1 MINLF
6 IIINI
11 NINMNLPIDIINKIL
26 IYTGELDNVPFI
38 IQYNRLNE
46 KKVSY
51 KINPYADYFLSLR
64 ALMIVKRLYP
74 LRSYEGILN
83 NTMLYKLS
91 KKHYMEMLKL
101 NDKNLQFYINFQKNI
116 MYGNSKIK

>member
-1 MINLF
+1 MD
-6 IIINI
+6 
-11 NINMNLPIDIINKIL
+11 LPIDIINKIL

-38 IQYNRLNE
+38 IQYRSNG
-46 KKVSY
+46 KKVFY
-51 KINPYADYFLSLR
+51 KINPFADYFLSLR
-64 ALMIVKRLYP
+64 ALMIVKRIYP

-83 NTMLYKLS
+83 NTILYKLS

-101 NDKNLQFYINFQKNI
+101 NDKNLQYYINFQKNI

>member
-1 MINLF
+1 
-6 IIINI
+6 
-11 NINMNLPIDIINKIL
+11 MNLPIDIINKIL

-38 IQYNRLNE
+38 IQYNRSSE
-46 KKVSY
+46 RKVSY

-91 KKHYMEMLKL
+91 KKHYMEIL
-101 NDKNLQFYINFQKNI
+101 
-116 MYGNSKIK
+116 KIKT

>member
-1 MINLF
+1 
-6 IIINI
+6 
-11 NINMNLPIDIINKIL
+11 MNLPIDIINKIL

-83 NTMLYKLS
+83 NTMLYKMS
-91 KKHYMEMLKL
+91 KKHYMEVL
-101 NDKNLQFYINFQKNI
+101 
-116 MYGNSKIK
+116 KIKT

>member
-91 KKHYMEMLKL
+91 KKHYMEVL
-101 NDKNLQFYINFQKNI
+101 
-116 MYGNSKIK
+116 KIKT

>member
-1 MINLF
+1 MINKF
-6 IIINI
+6 III

-91 KKHYMEMLKL
+91 KKHYMEVL
-101 NDKNLQFYINFQKNI
+101 
-116 MYGNSKIK
+116 KIKT

>member
-1 MINLF
+1 MD
-6 IIINI
+6 
-11 NINMNLPIDIINKIL
+11 LPIDIINKIL

-91 KKHYMEMLKL
+91 KKHYMEVL
-101 NDKNLQFYINFQKNI
+101 
-116 MYGNSKIK
+116 KIKT

>member
-64 ALMIVKRLYP
+64 ALILVKRLYP

-91 KKHYMEMLKL
+91 KKHYMEVL
-101 NDKNLQFYINFQKNI
+101 
-116 MYGNSKIK
+116 KIKT

>member
-1 MINLF
+1 MINKF
-6 IIINI
+6 II
-11 NINMNLPIDIINKIL
+11 INMNLPIDIINKIL

-83 NTMLYKLS
+83 NIMLYKLS
-91 KKHYMEMLKL
+91 KKHYMEVL
-101 NDKNLQFYINFQKNI
+101 
-116 MYGNSKIK
+116 KIKT

>member
-1 MINLF
+1 M
-6 IIINI
+6 
-11 NINMNLPIDIINKIL
+11 
-26 IYTGELDNVPFI
+26 DNVPFI

-91 KKHYMEMLKL
+91 KKHYMEVL
-101 NDKNLQFYINFQKNI
+101 
-116 MYGNSKIK
+116 KIKT

>member
-1 MINLF
+1 
-6 IIINI
+6 
-11 NINMNLPIDIINKIL
+11 MNLPIDIINKIL

-91 KKHYMEMLKL
+91 KKHYMEVL
-101 NDKNLQFYINFQKNI
+101 
-116 MYGNSKIK
+116 KIKT